1 MNIGSRITRIRKE
14 KNWSQTELA
23 KVIGVSRVIIG
34 RYERDEASPSID
46 IAKRMAD
53 AFEVSLDYLIG
64 QGQNAQFDKKT
75 LEIIEEIEKL
85 EPSIK
90 DKLFFLVNAVIRDY
104 KTQQAY
110 K

>member
-1 MNIGSRITRIRKE
+1 MNIGARITQIRKG

-23 KVIGVSRVIIG
+23 NKIDVSRVIIG
-34 RYERDEASPSID
+34 RYERNEASPSID

-64 QGQNAQFDKKT
+64 EGQNAKFDKNT
-75 LEIIEEIEKL
+75 LAIIEEIEKL

-90 DKLFFLVNAVIRDY
+90 DKLLFLVNAVIRDY